1 MTSRLRRALAFRR
14 RRAALAAAAAAV
26 LAAAFI
32 ALLPR
37 VTFPATWVAPLM
49 ARAGGPDG
57 SLEASGV
64 SVADVNRLVFHD
76 VRWDGTPA
84 VGLEVTARRLEIQ
97 LQAADIIPWLPAE
110 GGRRITVTD
119 AAVAVRTGS
128 GAETPAGPLKDL
140 LPEGMPLWES
150 LPSPGPLHVSRATVW
165 AADGHVD
172 VEEAEFSG
180 AWGHG
185 RATGRLDGSGA
196 AGRLD
201 LVVQDG
207 TGWLQ
212 AAFPHGDVGA
222 LHGPLE
228 LSLLLEGEAGAPGLR
243 WQLEARDVLWRD
255 VPWNRGT
262 SYRVGHVTA
271 AGVWHA
277 ADGAVELERLRAE
290 VADGGDV
297 PGLPGT
303 GAGSPAVSG
312 RVVEAA
318 GTVTAAGELA
328 LEVRAEG
335 LRLPT
340 DVPPVAAWGMSGT
353 AVFQGR
359 VEGTWSEPRVQGTV
373 HMGAGTLWH
382 QPVDGASALIAW
394 EPGGLHVESSRIQK
408 GTAVYRLSGHVHG
421 PGDGLDLTLEAE
433 RGRAE
438 TLLEVL
444 GWSHL
449 PLTGGVEGTMR
460 FRGSAGSV
468 ESEGELTLTAGS
480 GWHQPFDEV
489 AAVYRW
495 DGDALHVQEGVFR
508 LGGGRGSFTGS
519 VGAGGD
525 LDLRVDAAG
534 FPLEGMEAVRR
545 AGRELL
551 AGRVDFSGR
560 VTGTLEEPAWEG
572 TVRGRRLHI
581 GRLAFEGAR
590 GELALSRGAWEVRDL
605 VLERESGARYT
616 AAGWVDATPNL
627 PTLVHLVVDVEE
639 ETLEDVLPLLGIRL
653 AYPLAS
659 GRVAGRGLLV
669 GELARPDGEII
680 LKVSDAQLAGRPT
693 SLNVELDLAGGLVRV
708 RQLNL
713 GTPEQLG

>member
-1 MTSRLRRALAFRR
+1 MTPGFRPSLAFRR
-14 RRAALAAAAAAV
+14 RGVVAAAAV
-26 LAAAFI
+26 VLLAVAFI
-32 ALLPR
+32 ALVPR
-37 VTFPATWVAPLM
+37 VTFPATWVAPLTE
-49 ARAGGPDG
+49 RVGGPDG
-57 SLEASGV
+57 SFQASRVGV
-64 SVADVNRLVFHD
+64 AGLNRLVLYD
-76 VRWDGTPA
+76 ARWDGGSA
-84 VGLEVTARRLEIQ
+84 VGVAVEARRLEIQ
-97 LQAADIIPWLPAE
+97 LQAADVIPWLSADDR
-110 GGRRITVTD
+110 RRITVTD
-119 AAVAVRTGS
+119 AAVAVRTDDL
-128 GAETPAGPLKDL
+128 AEASLAPLADW
-140 LPEGMPLWES
+140 LPEGVPLTEGLLS
-150 LPSPGPLHVSRATVW
+150 SELLHVPRAALWV
-165 AADGHVD
+165 ADGSVD

-180 AWGHG
+180 AWGDG
-185 RATGRLDGSGA
+185 RATGRFDGSHVV
-196 AGRLD
+196 GRLD
-201 LVVQDG
+201 LLLRDG

-212 AAFPHGDVGA
+212 AAFPHGNPGA
-222 LHGPLE
+222 VEGPLE
-228 LSLLLEGEAGAPGLR
+228 LSLLVEGEPDAPDVR
-243 WQLEARDVLWRD
+243 WRLEAEDVLWRD
-255 VPWNRGT
+255 VPWNDGA
-262 SYRVGHVTA
+262 SYRMRYVTA
-271 AGVWHA
+271 AGRWHA
-277 ADGAVELERLRAE
+277 GDGVVELERLLAE
-290 VADGGDV
+290 VTGGGDV
-297 PGLPGT
+297 PAGPG
-303 GAGSPAVSG
+303 GSATAR
-312 RVVEAA
+312 RVVEAS

-328 LEVRAEG
+328 LEVSAEG
-335 LRLPT
+335 LRLPA
-340 DVPPVAAWGMSGT
+340 DVPPVAAWGMLGT
-353 AVFQGR
+353 AAFRGR
-359 VEGTWSEPRVQGTV
+359 VEGTWSDPRVRGTV
-373 HMGAGTLWH
+373 HMGAGTVWH
-382 QPVDGASALIAW
+382 QPVDGASAALAW
-394 EPGGLHVESSRIQK
+394 EPGGLHVESSRIHK
-408 GTAVYRLSGHVHG
+408 GAAVYRLSGHVG
-421 PGDGLDLTLEAE
+421 IPGGELDLTLQAE
-433 RGRAE
+433 GGRAE

-460 FRGSAGSV
+460 FWGSSGSV

-489 AAVYRW
+489 AAGYRW
-495 DGDALHVQEGVFR
+495 DRGALHVREGVFR
-508 LGGGRGSFTGS
+508 LGGGRGSFSGS

-525 LDLRVDAAG
+525 LDVHVEAAG

-551 AGRVDFSGR
+551 TGRVDFAGR

-572 TVRGRRLHI
+572 SVRGRRLHI

-616 AAGWVDATPNL
+616 AAGWVDATPTL

-639 ETLEDVLPLLGIRL
+639 ETLEDVLPLLGVRL